1 VSEQWDKAVE
11 VWEKSSATDDG
22 LDALFG
28 CIEAVRAEVEQA
40 RLEAHARARVIETEL
55 STLVARVKALEE
67 SVEDLLH
74 GEAGETDVTVRIEE
88 PEIRVRISH
97 AHTLK
102 ERWRC
107 DSTTTEWTGRGEP
120 DWDCIEA
127 GLKRTHLL
135 GIAEAAMRNQD
146 DGVASAVAR
155 NSVKALAS

>member
-1 VSEQWDKAVE
+1 M
-11 VWEKSSATDDG
+11 TG
-22 LDALFG
+22 
-28 CIEAVRAEVEQA
+28 
-40 RLEAHARARVIETEL
+40 TEL
-55 STLVARVKALEE
+55 SALLDRIKALEE
-67 SVEDLLH
+67 SF
-74 GEAGETDVTVRIEE
+74 EALMSGGVARTEE

-102 ERWRC
+102 DGWRC

-120 DWDCIEA
+120 DWDRIEV

-146 DGVASAVAR
+146 DGVAAAVAR